1 LQGTKYLIPENQ
13 KEKQGMTVTVTQ
25 KKYLN
30 FLAEAIKV
38 ANRNEMPVDN
48 LKDTSFVVQQSEF
61 LVPLIGGFSAGK
73 STLINALIGR
83 EVLPVDISPETELAA
98 EIRYADQDAIHAI
111 KKDGSLE
118 QYSIDQ
124 FSEIKKKPRQYSHL
138 RVYLNSG
145 VLKAIQPMV
154 LVDMPGF
161 GSAIGAHAEALA
173 HYMSRGAYYIAT
185 ISATEG
191 AIPAS
196 MLAELAEIEALGRS
210 VGFVVTKSNL
220 KSEEDVAAVCE
231 HIEVSVQAEMQQE
244 AIIHQC
250 GFEAD
255 GLLALI
261 DGLDR
266 DGIARELFAGAVEDA
281 HLRTLEGLQMRA
293 SGLDKSLVQ
302 IREAREGLEK
312 AISLL
317 ERQKGRKLEEI
328 DGASST
334 VIARLC
340 VKKVASAMEAATPEL
355 VEMIKQKD
363 TQGVEQRLFALV
375 RSSVT
380 SVLRREMTQY
390 SNDVV
395 EDLGREL
402 HGLDASLSGFDT
414 GAWVEN
420 IVEAIKARVSE
431 FEAQLDRIQGSLEKV
446 SEAGKVYRAVTTV
459 LAVCTSVVVPALE
472 ILLIFLPDIIKLF
485 AQADMDKKVRE
496 GIQNEMIPQIR
507 GKLEEVIPSMVEDQ
521 MRQMVESAAQE
532 FEGRINEKRAV
543 LESMETDQQDEAE
556 KKTALESIKSD
567 IASLRELA
575 KENIYAGAA

>member
-1 LQGTKYLIPENQ
+1 
-13 KEKQGMTVTVTQ
+13 MTVTVTQ
-25 KKYLN
+25 NKYLN
-30 FLAEAIKV
+30 YLAEAINV

-48 LKDTSFVVQQSEF
+48 LNGTSLIVQQSEF

-73 STLINALIGR
+73 STLINALVGR

-98 EIRYADQDAIHAI
+98 EIRFADQDAIHAI

-118 QYSIDQ
+118 QYRVDQ
-124 FSEIKKKPRQYSHL
+124 FSEIKKKPRQYTHL
-138 RVYLNSG
+138 RVYLNSE
-145 VLKAIQPMV
+145 VLKSIQPMV

-173 HYMSRGAYYIAT
+173 YYMSRGAYYVAA

-220 KSEEDVAAVCE
+220 KSEGDVAAVCE

-261 DGLDR
+261 NGLDR
-266 DGIARELFAGAVEDA
+266 DGIARELFAGVVKDA
-281 HLRTLEGLQMRA
+281 HVRTLEGLQMRA
-293 SGLDKSLVQ
+293 AGLDKSLLQ
-302 IREAREGLEK
+302 IQEAREGLK
-312 AISLL
+312 TAISLL
-317 ERQKGRKLEEI
+317 ERQKARKLEEI
-328 DGASST
+328 DGASSA
-334 VIARLC
+334 VIARIC
-340 VKKVASAMEAATPEL
+340 IKKVTSAMDAAIPEL
-355 VEMIKQKD
+355 VEMIKKKD
-363 TQGVEQRLFALV
+363 MRGVEQRLFSLV

-390 SNDVV
+390 SKDTI

-414 GAWVEN
+414 GAWVESV
-420 IVEAIKARVSE
+420 VEAIKARVSE
-431 FEAQLDRIQGSLEKV
+431 FEVQLNKIQGTLEQVGK
-446 SEAGKVYRAVTTV
+446 AGSAYRAVTTV

-472 ILLIFLPDIIKLF
+472 VLIIFLPDIVKLF
-485 AQADMDKKVRE
+485 AQASMDEKVRE

-507 GKLEEVIPSMVEDQ
+507 GRLEEVIPSMVEEQ
-521 MRQMVESAAQE
+521 MRQMVESASQE
-532 FEGRINEKRAV
+532 FESRINEKRAV
-543 LESMETDQQDEAE
+543 LESIDSDQQDEAE
-556 KKTALESIKSD
+556 KKAALDSIRGDTAI
-567 IASLRELA
+567 LREIA
-575 KENIYAGAA
+575 KENIYVGAA

>member
-1 LQGTKYLIPENQ
+1 
-13 KEKQGMTVTVTQ
+13 
-25 KKYLN
+25 
-30 FLAEAIKV
+30 
-38 ANRNEMPVDN
+38 MPVDN

-340 VKKVASAMEAATPEL
+340 VKKVASAM
-355 VEMIKQKD
+355 
-363 TQGVEQRLFALV
+363 V